1 MNGQLCGGL
10 CFALLDKTFKEYA
23 EKIDVSEENC
33 LTGFDLVDKQNFISS
48 KLNESGVGEV
58 VTTSERNIA
67 CGDFKTLGDHG
78 WQWVDDWSECAMIIW
93 TDYDANPFHQ
103 MYSDKAFPSL
113 KILVIS
119 LVKLPGASL
128 ADNKKRKEIKNE
140 IRTGRIN
147 DFWRNNR
154 HY

>member
-10 CFALLDKTFKEYA
+10 CFAMLDKTFEEYA

-33 LTGFDLVDKQNFISS
+33 LTGFDLVDKLNFISS

-67 CGDFKTLGDHG
+67 CGNFKSLGNHG

-103 MYSDKAFPSL
+103 MYSDKGE
-113 KILVIS
+113 LVREIEG
-119 LVKLPGASL
+119 KLLTAGLPIPENIG
-128 ADNKKRKEIKNE
+128 DFIGEITWCE
-140 IRTGRIN
+140 LS
-147 DFWRNNR
+147 
-154 HY
+154 